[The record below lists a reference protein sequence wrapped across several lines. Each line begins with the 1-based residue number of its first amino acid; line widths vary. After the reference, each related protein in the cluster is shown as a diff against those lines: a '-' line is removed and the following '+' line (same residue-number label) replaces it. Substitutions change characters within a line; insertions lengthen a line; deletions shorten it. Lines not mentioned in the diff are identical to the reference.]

1 TAGRESRAGRRKKT
15 TAAGGPAGDAG
26 GAGEEGDGLGGRR
39 EEVGGGR
46 SGPRARLR
54 ADTEN
59 RGRLAAVLDRVEAQR
74 KAQGLWATMAQLIGS
89 ADGRKL
95 RNFAQSL
102 SLDLLLVQA
111 NRYLA
116 DLARRYRLERVGGA
130 DLEIQVVDGEMGDER
145 RGVHSLSGG
154 EMFLVSLALALG
166 LSAMAG
172 GGGAGIGTLFIDEG
186 FGTLDPGSLDLAL
199 SCLEALQATGRQVGV
214 ISHVPAL
221 VERIGVQVRVLPQG
235 GGRSAVTV
243 TRGTLAAPSPDA
255 AAVRE
260 LLLPL

>member
-1 TAGRESRAGRRKKT
+1 MQDDPPPGLGQADGGGQAGEAGAETGRRLRE
-15 TAAGGPAGDAG
+15 ARDRL
-26 GAGEEGDGLGGRR
+26 GEAQ
-39 EEVGGGR
+39 
-46 SGPRARLR
+46 ARLR

-59 RGRLAAVLDRVEAQR
+59 RSRLAAVLDRVEAQR
-74 KAQGLWATMAQLIGS
+74 RAQGLWATMAQLIGS

-172 GGGAGIGTLFIDEG
+172 GSGGGGIGTLFIDEG

-221 VERIGVQVRVLPQG
+221 VERIGVQVRVIPQG

-255 AAVRE
+255 AAERE

>member
-1 TAGRESRAGRRKKT
+1 QEARGRL
-15 TAAGGPAGDAG
+15 
-26 GAGEEGDGLGGRR
+26 GEAQ
-39 EEVGGGR
+39 
-46 SGPRARLR
+46 ARLR
-54 ADTEN
+54 ADAEN
-59 RGRLAAVLDRVEAQR
+59 RSRLAAVLDRVEAQR
-74 KAQGLWATMAQLIGS
+74 TAHGLWAAMAQLIGS

-172 GGGAGIGTLFIDEG
+172 GGGGGGIGTLFIDEG

-221 VERIGVQVRVLPQG
+221 VERIGVQVRVTPLG

-243 TRGTLAAPSPDA
+243 VHGSLAVPSPDA
-255 AAVRE
+255 AAERE